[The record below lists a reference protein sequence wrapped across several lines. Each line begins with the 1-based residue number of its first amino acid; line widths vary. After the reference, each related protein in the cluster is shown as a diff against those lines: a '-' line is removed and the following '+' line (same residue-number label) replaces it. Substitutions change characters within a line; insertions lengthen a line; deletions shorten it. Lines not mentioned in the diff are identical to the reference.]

1 MPRGKL
7 TLSLLSCLSIL
18 TLEVCGAG
26 AELPR
31 AAARVERSRQETA
44 WLPHG
49 ETQQRFPVLEGILE
63 PAPKF
68 PEGRGI
74 GVWKRMQDTKEARWR
89 ESKHTPG

>member
-31 AAARVERSRQETA
+31 AAARVEHSRQETA

-49 ETQQRFPVLEGILE
+49 ETQQRFPVLGESWSPLLS
-63 PAPKF
+63 F
-68 PEGRGI
+68 LRG
-74 GVWKRMQDTKEARWR
+74 G
-89 ESKHTPG
+89 G